1 MSLWALP
8 KGSPTDLQPRKGQ
21 DMRILVTG
29 GAGYIGSHTVRH
41 LQEHG
46 HSVSV
51 YDNLSRGHSA
61 SVPADIFTQGDLHDF
76 NKLDHVMVTN
86 QIEAVIHFAAF
97 AQVGES
103 TKNPELYYR
112 NNVAGTISLID
123 AMKRCN
129 ITKLVFSSTCATYG
143 NPTVV
148 PIVEETPQ
156 KPINPYGKTK
166 LMVEWM
172 LKDLCTSHKWSC
184 ASLRYFNA
192 AGASPKGD
200 IGEDHNPETHLIPLA
215 LNAAVGRSKALEIFG
230 NDYPTPD
237 GTCIRDYIHVDDL
250 ASAHRLAL
258 EKTLPAEHLCLNLGT
273 AKGNS
278 VHEILNAVK
287 DITGKPVPFT
297 IGARREGDPP
307 ALVASC
313 KKANL
318 RLGWEASYK
327 DIRDIIATAWRWH
340 ESHPDGYKT
349 R

>member
-1 MSLWALP
+1 
-8 KGSPTDLQPRKGQ
+8 
-21 DMRILVTG
+21 MRILVTG
-29 GAGYIGSHTVRH
+29 GAGYIGSHTVKH

-46 HSVSV
+46 HSVHV
-51 YDNLSRGHSA
+51 YDNLSRGHAA
-61 SVPADIFTQGDLHDF
+61 SVPSDIFTQGDLHDLS
-76 NKLDHVMVTN
+76 KLDHVMVTN

-97 AQVGES
+97 SQVGES
-103 TKNPELYYR
+103 TINPELYYS
-112 NNVAGTISLID
+112 NNVAGTICLIK
-123 AMKRCN
+123 AMKQCN

-172 LKDLCTSHKWSC
+172 LKDLCVSHKWSC

-192 AGASPKGD
+192 AGASPDGS
-200 IGEDHNPETHLIPLA
+200 IGEDHFPETHLIPLA
-215 LNAAVGRSKALEIFG
+215 LSAAIGQSKQLEIFG
-230 NDYPTPD
+230 NDYPTSD

-258 EKTLPAEHLCLNLGT
+258 EKTLPGEHLCLNLGT
-273 AKGNS
+273 GKGNS
-278 VHEILNAVK
+278 VLEILNAVK
-287 DITGKPVPFT
+287 DITGKPVPFS

-313 KKANL
+313 KKAYL

-327 DIRDIIATAWRWH
+327 DIRDIISTAWRWH
-340 ESHPDGYKT
+340 QSHPDGYKT

>member
-1 MSLWALP
+1 
-8 KGSPTDLQPRKGQ
+8 
-21 DMRILVTG
+21 MRILVTG

-41 LQEHG
+41 LKAHG
-46 HSVSV
+46 HFVHV
-51 YDNLSRGHSA
+51 YDNLSRGHAA
-61 SVPADIFTQGDLHDF
+61 SIPAAIFTQGDLHDSS
-76 NKLDHVMVTN
+76 KLDHVMATN

-103 TKNPELYYR
+103 TKNPELYYG
-112 NNVAGTISLID
+112 NNVAGTISLVEV
-123 AMKRCN
+123 MKRCN
-129 ITKLVFSSTCATYG
+129 ISKLVFSSTCATYG

-166 LMVEWM
+166 LIVEWM
-172 LKDLCTSHKWSC
+172 LKDLCAAHKWSC

-192 AGASPKGD
+192 AGANPDGG

-215 LNAAVGRSKALEIFG
+215 LFAAAGRSKSLEIFG
-230 NDYPTPD
+230 TDYPTPD

-250 ASAHRLAL
+250 ANAHRLAL
-258 EKTLPAEHLCLNLGT
+258 EKTLPGEHLCLNLGT
-273 AKGNS
+273 GKGNS
-278 VHEILNAVK
+278 VYEILNAVK
-287 DITGKPVPFT
+287 DITGKAVPFT

-318 RLGWEASYK
+318 RLGWEANYK
-327 DIRDIIATAWRWH
+327 DIREIITTAWRWH
-340 ESHPDGYKT
+340 QSHPDGYNT

>member
-1 MSLWALP
+1 
-8 KGSPTDLQPRKGQ
+8 
-21 DMRILVTG
+21 
-29 GAGYIGSHTVRH
+29 
-41 LQEHG
+41 
-46 HSVSV
+46 
-51 YDNLSRGHSA
+51 
-61 SVPADIFTQGDLHDF
+61 
-76 NKLDHVMVTN
+76 
-86 QIEAVIHFAAF
+86 
-97 AQVGES
+97 
-103 TKNPELYYR
+103 LYYR
-112 NNVAGTISLID
+112 NNVAGTISLVE

-129 ITKLVFSSTCATYG
+129 ISKLVFSSTCATYG

-172 LKDLCTSHKWSC
+172 LKDLCAAHKWSC

-192 AGASPKGD
+192 AGASPDGG

-215 LNAAVGRSKALEIFG
+215 LFAAAGGSKSLEIFG
-230 NDYPTPD
+230 TDYPTPD

-250 ASAHRLAL
+250 ANAHRLAL
-258 EKTLPAEHLCLNLGT
+258 EKTLPGEHLCLNLGT
-273 AKGNS
+273 GKGNS
-278 VHEILNAVK
+278 VYEILNAVK
-287 DITGKPVPFT
+287 DITGKAVPFT

-318 RLGWEASYK
+318 RLGWEANYK
-327 DIRDIIATAWRWH
+327 DIREIITTAWRWH
-340 ESHPDGYKT
+340 QSHPEGYNT